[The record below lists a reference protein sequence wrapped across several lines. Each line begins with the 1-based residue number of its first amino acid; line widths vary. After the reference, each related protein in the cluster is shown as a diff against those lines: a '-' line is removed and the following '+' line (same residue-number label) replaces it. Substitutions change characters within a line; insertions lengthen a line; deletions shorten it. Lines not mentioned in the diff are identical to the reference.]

1 MTAKSLLRALLRGA
15 LLRARQMWRAAS
27 LALSEVREIAGFRVA
42 VLVVDADHDRIEKY
56 FSKIETALR
65 LIERTTPR
73 RFAHLRRDVRCIW
86 VTPLASNVRGE
97 WHAIDASCILSER
110 SLGDDG
116 VSPTLL
122 ASTIV
127 HEGMHARLHRAG
139 HTPTDATRERHEKI
153 CWRASRAFL
162 RRAPDTE
169 EHVERVNSVLKQP
182 RFTLTENEI
191 RDGNLLGV
199 QDLLREGRG
208 PLWMRRLIRR
218 LAAAQK
224 GPRR

>member
-1 MTAKSLLRALLRGA
+1 MTAKSLLRGLLRPA

-27 LALSEVREIAGFRVA
+27 LALSEVRKIVGFRVA

-97 WHAIDASCILSER
+97 WHASDASCILSER
-110 SLGDDG
+110 SLRDDG

-139 HTPTDATRERHEKI
+139 LTPTDATRERHEQI

-162 RRAPDTE
+162 RRAPDSDQ
-169 EHVERVNSVLKQP
+169 HVERVNFVLQLP
-182 RFTLTENEI
+182 RLTLTEKES
-191 RDGNLLGV
+191 RDGTLRGV

-208 PLWMRRLIRR
+208 PLWMRRLILR
-218 LAAAQK
+218 LAVAQK
-224 GPRR
+224 GPPR